1 MRGLH
6 LLKHWSVTQTTVT
19 LSSAESELSGI
30 CKGSSVSLGLISVA
44 KDLGFT
50 WDLVVETDA
59 SAAIGIS
66 RRRGLGKIRH
76 LAVADL
82 WVQDRVRSGDF
93 VLRKV
98 PGSENASDLLT
109 KFVDRPLL
117 LKHLSRM
124 GLYKEEG
131 RAALAPTI

>member
-1 MRGLH
+1 M
-6 LLKHWSVTQTTVT
+6 
-19 LSSAESELSGI
+19 
-30 CKGSSVSLGLISVA
+30 SLGLLAVA
-44 KDLGFT
+44 KDLGCS

-59 SAAIGIS
+59 TTAIGIC

-82 WVQDRVRSGDF
+82 WVQDRVRSGDV

-98 PGSENASDLLT
+98 PGSENASDCLT

-117 LKHLSRM
+117 LKHIARM